1 MNSEIYCY
9 GRYGENPTKDGTCIR
24 DYIDVMDLAEAHI
37 KSLEFILEP
46 KNDKNFEVINI
57 GTGKGHSV
65 FQIIKI
71 FEKVTKKKLMYKEE
85 GLLLLIMAKAKDN
98 SEIEG

>member
-1 MNSEIYCY
+1 MVFGDDY
-9 GRYGENPTKDGTCIR
+9 PTEDGTCIR

-65 FQIIKI
+65 FQIKI
-71 FEKVTKKKLMYKEE
+71 FEKVTKKLKHEVTGRRKEMCLFMLIVLKLRKY
-85 GLLLLIMAKAKDN
+85 
-98 SEIEG
+98 

>member
-1 MNSEIYCY
+1 MVFGDDY
-9 GRYGENPTKDGTCIR
+9 PTEDGTCIR

-57 GTGKGHSV
+57 GTGKNIL
-65 FQIIKI
+65 F
-71 FEKVTKKKLMYKEE
+71 FKLLKF
-85 GLLLLIMAKAKDN
+85 LKSD
-98 SEIEG
+98 